1 MVLVNNSRFK
11 DEDATPAGP
20 PEPAPPHNMAH
31 NIARASRKG
40 HEFAMV
46 WFAAY
51 SSALEYMNLKHD
63 GFAEGK
69 HAPDLAAAV
78 VADEVLKDYRQANF
92 RPAEA

>member
-11 DEDATPAGP
+11 DEVAAVAGP
-20 PEPAPPHNMAH
+20 PELNPENNLDHNV
-31 NIARASRKG
+31 ARAGRKG

-51 SSALEYMNLKHD
+51 STALEYMNLKQD
-63 GFAEGK
+63 EFSAGK
-69 HAPDLAAAV
+69 HAPELAAAV

-92 RPAEA
+92 RPAEQ